1 MYALMRLAVVAIALV
16 VVSQAAFASDA
27 ADTAL
32 TPTGVSAAS
41 VDSMPILLG
50 QSSDSSSGGSVRIP
64 RGLIRLVV
72 IGVIALFS
80 AGAWVVRQMSGS

>member
-16 VVSQAAFASDA
+16 VLSQAALASDEPGSA
-27 ADTAL
+27 PAL
-32 TPTGVSAAS
+32 AGVSVES

-64 RGLIRLVV
+64 RGLIRLV
-72 IGVIALFS
+72 IFGVIALFG
-80 AGAWVVRQMSGS
+80 AGAWIVRQLSGS